1 MAHCVTGSCWNVTY
15 EGQLVMMMVVDR
27 VGDGHTLSKMALDT
41 LACVDSSPCPL
52 SKSFVDMNCSNNHA
66 AEFGAV
72 DGITVQVPNSLCGLK
87 QALNRADLII

>member
-1 MAHCVTGSCWNVTY
+1 
-15 EGQLVMMMVVDR
+15 MMTVVDR

-41 LACVDSSPCPL
+41 LACVNSSPCPL
-52 SKSFVDMNCSNNHA
+52 SKSSVDMNCSNNHA

-87 QALNRADLII
+87 QALNRADSII